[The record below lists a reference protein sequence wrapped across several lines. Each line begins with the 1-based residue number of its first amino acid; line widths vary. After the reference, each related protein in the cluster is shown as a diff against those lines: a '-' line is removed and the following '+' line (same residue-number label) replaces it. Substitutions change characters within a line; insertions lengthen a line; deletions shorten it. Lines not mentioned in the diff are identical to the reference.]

1 MSRNLDDPK
10 LRIWKT
16 IPREHLQQFKLE
28 CLRAINEHDIKQE
41 EIASVCGVNPS
52 TVTRWFDVD
61 GDLQFPAALI
71 PCLNTERL
79 LPLATELMQFAANHL
94 GLIITRKIR
103 VTGSLNASIQ
113 DETLD
118 IVEHVGK
125 LAEIAKKE
133 VQSDPM
139 SLRNGKLRL
148 VKIIEAAQ
156 HGLSEMEE
164 MERRS

>member
-1 MSRNLDDPK
+1 MSRNFDDPK

-52 TVTRWFDVD
+52 TVTRWFDTD

-79 LPLATELMQFAANHL
+79 FPLATELLRFAADRL
-94 GLIITRKIR
+94 GLVLTRKIR
-103 VTGSLNASIQ
+103 VTGCLNASIQ

-125 LAEIAKKE
+125 LAEIAKKD
-133 VQSDPM
+133 VKSDPS
-139 SLRNGKLRL
+139 SLRSGKLRL
-148 VKIIEAAQ
+148 LKIIEAAQ
-156 HGLSEMEE
+156 GGLAEIDEMEKVQ
-164 MERRS
+164 